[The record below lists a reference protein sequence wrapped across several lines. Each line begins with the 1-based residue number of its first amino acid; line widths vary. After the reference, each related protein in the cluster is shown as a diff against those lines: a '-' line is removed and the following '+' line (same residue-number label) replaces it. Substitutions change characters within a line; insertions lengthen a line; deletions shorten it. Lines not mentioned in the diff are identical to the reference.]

1 MQSDARQQTHPGQW
15 PASRQIQ
22 NCSTKMALNLPTCH
36 ASRAER
42 RRTQAS
48 EYSSTDTPPVLH
60 EGLRQAARA
69 HWSRRP
75 PSRLGAVPFQAGPFS
90 QHYIIQIFMQQ
101 HGKLDNV
108 YVCFEPL
115 ALCENVQLR
124 RDPDPEPRHRA

>member
-1 MQSDARQQTHPGQW
+1 M
-15 PASRQIQ
+15 
-22 NCSTKMALNLPTCH
+22 PTVLVIC
-36 ASRAER
+36 RAK
-42 RRTQAS
+42 
-48 EYSSTDTPPVLH
+48 STDIDAKCRSSANAPRPLYGYTSVLH